1 MRKPGATRTRRPKSM
16 TRATILERA
25 YEMYLEREITHGDER
40 LSVVLDDLG
49 YTTGAGYQMWPNQ
62 GAFRLELQVYIAEN
76 IEYADPAHVDS
87 QIADLSCQ
95 ELSFRQ
101 YTLAVGDLYADY
113 FLGREDFY
121 LTLRFL
127 AMGEDRPH
135 EVTTAMRDA
144 YVRLGWGITERF
156 TRALD
161 VHGRRMRDPFT
172 VEQLATA
179 TTALVEGFALQHR
192 IGLAAEPVAAEG
204 ADHHQFSVAFLG
216 LVEFYTEPR

>member
-1 MRKPGATRTRRPKSM
+1 M

-25 YEMYLEREITHGDER
+25 YEMYLDRQITHGDER

-49 YTTGAGYQMWPNQ
+49 YTTGAGYQIWPNQ

-76 IEYADPAHVDS
+76 IEYADPAHVDRE
-87 QIADLSCQ
+87 IAELFGQ
-95 ELSFRQ
+95 ELGFRQ
-101 YTLAVGDLYADY
+101 HTLAVGDLYADY

-127 AMGEDRPH
+127 AMAEDRPP

-144 YVRLGWGITERF
+144 YIRLGWGMAERF
-156 TRALD
+156 SRALD
-161 VHGRRMRDPFT
+161 YHGRRMCDPFT

-192 IGLAAEPVAAEG
+192 IGLATEPVDVEG
-204 ADHHQFSVAFLG
+204 HAHHQFSVAFLA
-216 LVEFYTEPR
+216 LVELYTEPL